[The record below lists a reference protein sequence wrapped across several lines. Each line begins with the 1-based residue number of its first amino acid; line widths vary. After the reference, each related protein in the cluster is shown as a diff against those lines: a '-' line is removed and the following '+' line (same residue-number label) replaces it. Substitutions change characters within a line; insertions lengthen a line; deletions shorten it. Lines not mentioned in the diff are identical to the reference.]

1 MISESL
7 RQKLLKV
14 QALARRGE
22 GGEKQAA
29 AKMLA
34 KLMRKHGLTLDDIQ
48 GFKRTEHEFRYQK
61 KFEKQMIAHI
71 AAKVMNE
78 WPEVYRIKGR
88 SRRMYIVCTNAE
100 AMDIQAEFDRLKPIW
115 KEELDLLFSAFVH
128 KHDLFAESDEGK
140 GDNEI
145 DPDYLRRLVNMMDGL
160 QDAPSHYKALGLELG
175 LD

>member
-1 MISESL
+1 MDESL

-34 KLMRKHGLTLDDIQ
+34 KLMRKHDLTLDDIQ
-48 GFKRTEHEFRYQK
+48 KFKRTEHEFSYQT

-88 SRRMYIVCTNAE
+88 SRRLYIVCTDAE
-100 AMDIQAEFDRLKPIW
+100 AKDIQFEFDRLKPIW

-128 KHDLFAESDEGK
+128 KHDLFAESDSSE
-140 GDNEI
+140 DSSTIE
-145 DPDYLRRLVNMMDGL
+145 PDYLERLINMIYSL
-160 QDAPSHYKALGLELG
+160 QNAPNSYKMLTS
-175 LD
+175 